1 MQGILQQE
9 NPEFDKVVGAAG
21 DISLFAGN
29 IGMFVS
35 I

>member
-9 NPEFDKVVGAAG
+9 NPEFDKVVRPAD

>member
-9 NPEFDKVVGAAG
+9 KPGFPKKRPAAD

-29 IGMFVS
+29 IGTFAS